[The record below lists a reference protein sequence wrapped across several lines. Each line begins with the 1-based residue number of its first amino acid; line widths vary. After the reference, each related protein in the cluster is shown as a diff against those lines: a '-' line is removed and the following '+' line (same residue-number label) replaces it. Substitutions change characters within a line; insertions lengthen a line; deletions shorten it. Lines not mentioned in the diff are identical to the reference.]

1 MRTMNR
7 ELREHLK
14 RVLCLVLTFAMI
26 VTGSG
31 IPQSTVLA
39 AEAGMI
45 VSEDDDDQ
53 DQTTAPEDGKA
64 DDSDTDS
71 SDASENT
78 EGEEPEEEA
87 EGTDTSD
94 GTGKEEASDSQEE
107 ESEDEA
113 SEEASEEDEEEESE
127 EKQAQAE
134 EEETAEDAEEEGD
147 SEEDEETAKDYITG
161 GDFNGLE
168 WSGSNLGSFSF
179 GAWDDIADGG
189 VSLSEYAAHNGASAE
204 SDSGLGITFS
214 SDLSE
219 NGSFEVYQT
228 LAESLPA
235 GTYQLKAYL
244 KNGVSAKLFYG
255 SSYSS
260 TALTYSENETTLS
273 SSEFTELTQEFTVKS
288 ETSDYVVGVSI
299 TAAADAWVC
308 LDDVSLICT
317 QEGADGYTLEE
328 LQTLYTEGAAKIEGK
343 TEADFSEGYSA
354 LSTAL
359 ASAKALLDASST
371 DSEAITEAYDAL
383 SAAIAGLKEAAAAT
397 TLYFYAGVLEEDE
410 EVGLYVW
417 DNTGGIITSTNSKA
431 SWYHWKEN
439 DTYLLSAVE
448 DYAGWYSIALSMDA
462 ATGEQAG
469 MTILLKS
476 QKGTSASLITLDAWN
491 NADSFTALYSDGKA
505 CHAVRDS
512 VFYSGTAEEITSVL
526 RYVTLHV
533 YSEGDVPQLMREGGT
548 LSGYV
553 SGSKTELTA
562 ASTDDYGNNYYSF
575 TADADG
581 DGWYD
586 LSFIV
591 PTADASAKYAA
602 LYFGSSWSTNFI
614 NGTPSDEWATNLNP
628 VFEGKTY
635 YKDGEFYASKD
646 DVPGGGWAALYNKL
660 KKLAEE
666 VAALD
671 ENDYKAAGWAELQ
684 TALTA
689 AQSVLTEY
697 AEVTDGTTEQ
707 TAAVQTAYANLQAAY
722 DALVPSR
729 EEEIL
734 VKKVALADDFITGA
748 DLSSYVALRQSGVT
762 FKDEDGNA
770 LSDEEFFSYL
780 KVGGTNWVRI
790 RIWNDP
796 YDSNGNGYGGGNS
809 DLEKAI
815 TLGRL
820 ATNAGMRV
828 LIDFHYSDF
837 WADPSKQQTP
847 KAWAGMEIDEKA
859 AAVSGFTKDCLDSL
873 KAAGVDVGMVQVG
886 NETNNGVCGETSW
899 TNIAKIF
906 NAGAQAVREFD
917 ENCLVALHYTDPQT
931 ANEFSTLAAKLN
943 EYEVDYDVFAAS
955 YYPYWHGTTAN
966 LTEVLADVASTYGKK
981 VMVAETSWATTWDDG
996 DGHGNSA
1003 PKTAGQSLD
1012 YAISIQG
1019 QANEIRDVVNAVNS
1033 VNTQAAGKGIGVFYW
1048 EPAWLS
1054 VNYAY
1059 NADGSVDQKAYAQ
1072 NKSLWE
1078 KYGAGWASS
1087 YSYEYDPSDAGIWYG
1102 GSAVDN
1108 QAWFDFDGTALPTA
1122 KVYSMIRTGASA
1134 EKAVL
1139 GIVTKLSVTCN
1150 VGEEVEYPEYTTVT
1164 FNDEPDP
1171 DKAEKCPI
1179 TWNETQK
1186 QLVDSS
1192 KAGTYSVA
1200 GTAVCSYTLTDGT
1213 TKTEKYAVTLEIKVA
1228 STSNILENPGFEE
1241 ESLSDVWTITTVGD
1255 DGYNINRTGD
1265 NPRSGTY
1272 GLNFWRNDVM
1282 NFSVTQTLTDMIPG
1296 IYTFGGYIQGG
1307 SAGSEDLQYAT
1318 VKVTKSDG
1326 STEAY
1331 KAECSLSGWLNWA
1344 NPEIKGIAV
1353 EAGDTVEVGFQV
1365 NSTVA
1370 GAWGSIDD
1378 CYLYGSYALSVDENI
1393 QGGTISVSTQEATSG
1408 ESVTIIAQPQKGYQ
1422 LESISISGNSVESA
1436 DIITSAGGTT
1446 DYDAE
1451 SHTAQIKYTDQT
1463 AETKAV
1469 FKMPDGVVGI
1479 TAQFVSVFGEEKIDL
1494 SSEDVVIAAI
1504 EDQFYTGKK
1513 IEPGLTVT
1521 YKGYTLVKGTDY
1533 TISYQNNKN
1542 ISTEDTPAKAIIKA
1556 AASKKCRFTGE
1567 KEAAFKI
1574 VADSRTTLAS
1584 LNNRKNNL
1592 TITLKQESEDAA
1604 KNSYYYTG
1612 EEIEPEVVSVT
1623 YQDAEGTIQTIS
1635 AEDYDCYYQNNQAVG
1650 NKAEVI
1656 LVAKGENYSGSASQK
1671 FTIAKCPITEAS
1683 ISTVSGATYNGKEQK
1698 PQVTVRYNGR
1708 TLQENKDYKLTY
1720 KENTKA
1726 SVKNEDGTWTNKAY
1740 VTVQG
1745 IGSFTG
1751 QAEKKYFRIS
1761 PKSIADISVKVTAEN
1776 LAESKSAQ
1784 AVKITVTDGTTK
1796 VAAANY
1802 KITGLEAAEGTSAE
1816 NVDTA
1821 KWKVK
1826 DAGTYTATV
1835 QGQGNYTGTRKV
1847 TFRVV
1852 DASHLISK
1860 ATVKTTAK
1868 YYTGTAVRL
1877 EQEELIVRF
1886 GSKDE
1891 PLTAGTDYTVSYT
1904 NNIKAGKAAVTVT
1917 GIGDYAGTKTATFK
1931 IAPRNL
1937 VQAETEVA
1945 ENKKAQTGF
1954 LSYEIVPD
1962 DNYGTTQYYTGYALT
1977 PTLKVTAK
1985 NDGKTAILAKGTDY
1999 TVTYKKNVKAGD
2011 QAEIKITGKGNYKGS
2026 VTFKGAFTVE
2036 NRKLD
2041 DFVVSIDPVTYTG
2054 KAIKPVIK
2062 FVDKTT
2068 GTAVN
2073 LKAGT
2078 AYTVSYKNNT
2088 AAAGKNSSKNPYVVI
2103 KEKGL
2108 NALKG
2113 EDGKTPE
2120 KQSKTIS
2127 FTITTAKIDAG
2138 CVEEIKAQTFKG
2150 KAVTPAVKVKVGGRT
2165 LKAGKDY
2172 TLTYTNNVKIG
2183 QASVQITGIGNYNGT
2198 VTKSFVIR

>member
-1 MRTMNR
+1 MNR

-39 AEAGMI
+39 AESGMI
-45 VSEDDDDQ
+45 VSYDDDDQ
-53 DQTTAPEDGKA
+53 DQTTDPEDGEA
-64 DDSDTDS
+64 SGSNTDS
-71 SDASENT
+71 SDTSENA
-78 EGEEPEEEA
+78 EEENSEEEDDGTDSSNGAGNEEDSDLQEEEA
-87 EGTDTSD
+87 ED
-94 GTGKEEASDSQEE
+94 
-107 ESEDEA
+107 ED
-113 SEEASEEDEEEESE
+113 SEEASEEDAEEESE
-127 EKQAQAE
+127 KKQIQAE
-134 EEETAEDAEEEGD
+134 EEETAEDAEKETEEEDG
-147 SEEDEETAKDYITG
+147 SEQDEETTKDYITG

-168 WSGSNLGSFSF
+168 WSDSNLGSFSF

-214 SDLSE
+214 SELSE

-228 LAESLPA
+228 LAEKLPA
-235 GTYQLKAYL
+235 GTYKLTAYL

-273 SSEFTELTQEFTVKS
+273 SDDFTQVSLEFTVKS
-288 ETSDYVVGVSI
+288 EMTDYVVGVSI
-299 TAAADAWVC
+299 TAAAGNWVC

-354 LSTAL
+354 LSAAL
-359 ASAKALLDASST
+359 ATAKALLDASST

-383 SAAIAGLKEAAAAT
+383 STAIAGLKAAAAAT
-397 TLYFYAGVLEEDE
+397 TLYFHTGVLEEDE

-417 DNTGGIITSTNSKA
+417 DHTGGIITSTNSKA
-431 SWYHWKEN
+431 SWYHWNED
-439 DTYLLSAVE
+439 DTYQLSAVE
-448 DYAGWYSIALSMDA
+448 GYAGWYSIALSMDA

-469 MTILLKS
+469 MVILLKS
-476 QKGTSASLITLDAWN
+476 QKGTEDCLMKLDAWS

-505 CHAVRDS
+505 CHAVLDS
-512 VFYSGTAEEITSVL
+512 VFYSGSAEEITSVL

-575 TADADG
+575 TADADE

-614 NGTPSDEWATNLNP
+614 NGTPADEWTTNLNP

-635 YKDGEFYASKD
+635 YKDGVFYASKD
-646 DVPGGGWAALYNKL
+646 DVPGGAWATLYNQLSDLVETAEAL
-660 KKLAEE
+660 KQDNYQE
-666 VAALD
+666 
-671 ENDYKAAGWAELQ
+671 AGWSELQ

-689 AQSVLTEY
+689 AKSVLTEY
-697 AEVTDGTTEQ
+697 AEVTEGTDEQ
-707 TAAVQTAYANLQAAY
+707 TQALQTAYDNLKKAY
-722 DALVPSR
+722 AELKPSR
-729 EEEIL
+729 KEEISVQQVVL
-734 VKKVALADDFITGA
+734 TDDFITGA

-762 FKDEDGNA
+762 FKDENGNA
-770 LSDEEFFSYL
+770 LSDQEFFNYL
-780 KVGGTNWVRI
+780 KEGGTNWVRI

-815 TLGRL
+815 TLGKL

-847 KAWAGMEIDEKA
+847 KAWAGMAIDEKSG
-859 AAVSGFTKDCLDSL
+859 AVYSFTKESLASL

-906 NAGAQAVREFD
+906 NAGSKAVREYD
-917 ENCLVALHYTDPQT
+917 ENCLVAVHYTDPQT
-931 ANEFSTLAAKLN
+931 ANEFSSLAAKLDEN
-943 EYEVDYDVFAAS
+943 EVDYDVFAAS

-966 LTEVLADVASTYGKK
+966 LTSVLAQVASTYGKK
-981 VMVAETSWATTWDDG
+981 VMVAETSWATTWEDG

-1012 YAISIQG
+1012 YDISIQG

-1059 NADGSVDQKAYAQ
+1059 NADGSVEQKAYAQ

-1087 YSYEYDPSDAGIWYG
+1087 YSYEYDPSDAGLWYG

-1122 KVYSMIRTGASA
+1122 KVYSMIRTGAYA
-1134 EKAVL
+1134 EKAIS

-1150 VGEEVEYPEYTTVT
+1150 VGEEVEYPESAAAT
-1164 FNDEPDP
+1164 FNDGSEQN
-1171 DKAEKCPI
+1171 CPI

-1192 KAGTYSVA
+1192 KAGTYSVK
-1200 GTAVCSYTLTDGT
+1200 GTAVCSYTLTGGT
-1213 TKTEKYAVTLEIKVA
+1213 AKTEKYAVTLEIKVA
-1228 STSNILENPGFEE
+1228 STSNILENPDFEGE
-1241 ESLSDVWTITTVGD
+1241 WPSEAWTVTTVGD
-1255 DGYNINRTGD
+1255 DGYTIQKSD
-1265 NPRSGTY
+1265 ENPRSGTY
-1272 GLNFWRNDVM
+1272 GLNFYRDDVM

-1318 VKVTKSDG
+1318 VKVTKSNG
-1326 STEAY
+1326 SVESY

-1353 EAGDTVEVGFQV
+1353 EAGDTVEVGFQI

-1393 QGGTISVSTQEATSG
+1393 KGGTISVSTQEATSG
-1408 ESVTIIAQPQKGYQ
+1408 ETVTIIAQPQKGYR

-1436 DIITSAGGTT
+1436 DIVTSAGGTA

-1463 AETKAV
+1463 AETKAM

-1513 IEPGLTVT
+1513 IEPGVTVT

-1533 TISYQNNKN
+1533 TVSYKENKEV
-1542 ISTEDTPAKAIIKA
+1542 STEETPAKAIIKA
-1556 AASKKCRFTGE
+1556 AAGKNCRFTGE
-1567 KEAAFKI
+1567 KEASFKI
-1574 VADSRTTLAS
+1574 VADSRITLAS
-1584 LNNRKNNL
+1584 LNNKKNNL
-1592 TITLKQESEDAA
+1592 TITLKQESENAA

-1612 EEIEPEVVSVT
+1612 EEIAPEVVSVT
-1623 YQDAEGTIQTIS
+1623 YQDAEGKTQTIS
-1635 AEDYDCYYQNNQAVG
+1635 AENYDCYYQNNQAVG
-1650 NKAEVI
+1650 SKAEVI
-1656 LVAKGENYSGSASQK
+1656 LVAKGEKYSGSASQK

-1698 PQVTVRYNGR
+1698 PKVTIRYNGK

-1720 KENTKA
+1720 KENIKA

-1740 VTVQG
+1740 VTITGKGNFQG
-1745 IGSFTG
+1745 TT
-1751 QAEKKYFRIS
+1751 EKKYFRIS

-1802 KITGLEAAEGTSAE
+1802 KITELEAAEGTSAE
-1816 NVDTA
+1816 NVDTT

-1826 DAGTYTATV
+1826 GAGTYTATV
-1835 QGQGNYTGTRKV
+1835 QGQGNYTGTKKV

-1860 ATVKTTAK
+1860 ATVTTQTK

-1877 EQEELIVRF
+1877 DQEELVVKF
-1886 GSKDE
+1886 GSKGN
-1891 PLTAGTDYTVSYT
+1891 PLTINTDYTVSYT
-1904 NNIKAGKAAVTVT
+1904 NNIKAGKATVTVT
-1917 GIGDYAGTKTATFK
+1917 GIGAYAGTKTATFK

-1937 VQAETEVA
+1937 VQTGTEVA
-1945 ENKKAQTGF
+1945 ENKAAQTGY

-1985 NDGKTAILAKGTDY
+1985 NDGKTAVLAKGTDY
-1999 TVTYKKNVKAGD
+1999 TVTFKKNVKAGD

-2026 VTFKGAFTVE
+2026 VTFKEAFTVE

-2078 AYTVSYKNNT
+2078 AYTVSYKNNM

-2108 NALKG
+2108 NTLKDA
-2113 EDGKTPE
+2113 DGKTPE

-2172 TLTYTNNVKIG
+2172 TLTYFDNSKRGN
-2183 QASVQITGIGNYNGT
+2183 ASVQITGIGNYSGT
-2198 VTKSFVIR
+2198 VTKNFVIR